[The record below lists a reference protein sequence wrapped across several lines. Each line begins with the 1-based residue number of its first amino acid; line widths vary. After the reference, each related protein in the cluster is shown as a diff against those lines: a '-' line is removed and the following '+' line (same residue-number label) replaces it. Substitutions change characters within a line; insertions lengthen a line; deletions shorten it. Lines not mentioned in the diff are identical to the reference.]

1 MKTRFVFALIA
12 AMLFAAGNRP
22 AQGPSGDK
30 SEHGRWYETKWGRS
44 YRPASGFIPDRDTAI
59 RVAKAILIPV
69 YGEKTVD
76 SEEPLS
82 VALDGDV
89 WTVKGAVRPY
99 PSGNAEI
106 KLSKSEGTV
115 LFLSH
120 SQ

>member
-1 MKTRFVFALIA
+1 MRARFLVALIA
-12 AMLFAAGNRP
+12 AMLFAASDKPSQAPNR
-22 AQGPSGDK
+22 DK
-30 SEHGRWYETKWGRS
+30 SEHGKWYETKWGQS
-44 YRPASGFIPDRDTAI
+44 YRPANGFIPDRDTAI

-69 YGEKTVD
+69 YGEKTVG

-82 VALDGDV
+82 AALDGDV
-89 WTVKGAVRPY
+89 WTVKGAAHPY